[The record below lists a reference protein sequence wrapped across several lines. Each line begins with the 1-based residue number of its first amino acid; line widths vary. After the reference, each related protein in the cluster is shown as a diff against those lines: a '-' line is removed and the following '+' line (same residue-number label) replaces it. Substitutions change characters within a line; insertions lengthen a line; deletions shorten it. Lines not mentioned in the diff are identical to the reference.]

1 MHWKSHLLKVQ
12 QQIIATQ
19 ADAGQS
25 AAEALLS
32 QNLNNTH
39 VSTSAGASHEFIS
52 RKVVGDVVS
61 FGGSLYVVS
70 WGTYEGCD
78 VAAIFNHTGSHR
90 NDVNPVRNV
99 TNKADE
105 VRCRFGSG
113 STATS
118 DFFHLLFMLW
128 RRVTSIVLLFKVF
141 TARIPK

>member
-1 MHWKSHLLKVQ
+1 MHWKSQLLKVQ

-52 RKVVGDVVS
+52 RKLVGDVVS
-61 FGGSLYVVS
+61 FGVFLYVVS

-99 TNKADE
+99 TNKADADLGVAHSY
-105 VRCRFGSG
+105 VR
-113 STATS
+113 
-118 DFFHLLFMLW
+118 FFSFAFHVVEACNQYSF
-128 RRVTSIVLLFKVF
+128 I
-141 TARIPK
+141 I